1 MNTPMQHN
9 AQWFVRIRLSFHR
22 TFLHILSREALSNW
36 SIINKEKNSFG
47 GIGYLP
53 FLVYIYIYKKC
64 VLGLHMKPRK
74 ISIMENNFYV
84 KGHDHVNSINDLST
98 NLIYVHHWERPPPT
112 PSWGSSPFPFPYS
125 SMYGASGYILI
136 FYLTTSPPS
145 RGGVKGADIAV
156 TLI

>member
-1 MNTPMQHN
+1 MICSN
-9 AQWFVRIRLSFHR
+9 WVIIHR

-36 SIINKEKNSFG
+36 SIINKEKNSSG

-53 FLVYIYIYKKC
+53 FLVYIYIYEKC

-112 PSWGSSPFPFPYS
+112 PSWGSSPFPSLTVLCMVHQVISLSFIWQHPLLLGVGS
-125 SMYGASGYILI
+125 RAQIL
-136 FYLTTSPPS
+136 LSP
-145 RGGVKGADIAV
+145 
-156 TLI
+156 